1 MFQHGKLTFVW
12 RNVPFNI
19 INVYSISGNLT
30 CQNIYCIFYI
40 IFYHCYYNNLCMLVH
55 GVLDM

>member
-1 MFQHGKLTFVW
+1 MHFSDTFGNGIIMFTI
-12 RNVPFNI
+12 NI